1 VRSLKYIRLWHVA
14 LKPTGRSAMHDWP
27 RGGVGTLDRG
37 SVLPSPLP
45 SDAHTS
51 VEAHAPPG
59 TMPPLDA
66 MGQTALE
73 SHRRARGRYACASE
87 DHNCVVQHQWASSDA
102 MVDHCNTEWG
112 QLTTTNYNTDTATAA
127 SGGSGGI
134 FDAASHP
141 PAGALV
147 VSERAP
153 TLGWMGE
160 RVLFW
165 DAAAIRSRQ
174 PLLTEWVA
182 GCLVTH
188 RRLEPPPG
196 DLSEV
201 PLYRARGATRDQGV
215 GLDGR
220 ADAARLQAVHVL
232 RPPRAERVQAL
243 SAVPGRSHTPA
254 LQGAF
259 RIPPRRS
266 RR

>member
-1 VRSLKYIRLWHVA
+1 MRPRAPCHHWTPWAKLHLSRIGGLEGGMRVRRKTTTASYN
-14 LKPTGRSAMHDWP
+14 
-27 RGGVGTLDRG
+27 
-37 SVLPSPLP
+37 
-45 SDAHTS
+45 TS
-51 VEAHAPPG
+51 G
-59 TMPPLDA
+59 LL
-66 MGQTALE
+66 QTRWLITVTPITQ
-73 SHRRARGRYACASE
+73 SG
-87 DHNCVVQHQWASSDA
+87 ASSQQR
-102 MVDHCNTEWG
+102 M
-112 QLTTTNYNTDTATAA
+112 DTATAA

-232 RPPRAERVQAL
+232 WPPRAERVQAL